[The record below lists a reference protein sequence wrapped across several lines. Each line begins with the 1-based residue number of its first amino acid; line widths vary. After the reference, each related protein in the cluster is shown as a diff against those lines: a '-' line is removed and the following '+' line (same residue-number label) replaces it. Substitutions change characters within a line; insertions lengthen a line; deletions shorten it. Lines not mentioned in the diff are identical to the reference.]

1 MLSRASRDQGVTG
14 QPVSIMVEGV
24 QVTLPSYEE
33 AVNGGGPPTPAPG
46 GSESRVQIVLS
57 EGEQSPEAGPS
68 RPSSH
73 QHSEMAV
80 VHTLPPSFSSSSCSS
95 SSPSPSSSCWAL
107 EHHAGAAGAP
117 PSHNK
122 PTTSREQHSLSLVD
136 SEMDFSDGKGP
147 ALARSAGQW
156 GCQNCSKLNIP
167 SKKNPHRFE
176 YLYLRIMSTTCIGC
190 LFKFKH
196 IWQHITYYQHTFTKT
211 SKWAKTAD
219 LALSRTCSL
228 TLSRSLSHARSLSLL
243 RSRSCFLCFSTF

>member
-1 MLSRASRDQGVTG
+1 MTG

-46 GSESRVQIVLS
+46 GPESRVQIVLS

-68 RPSSH
+68 RPSCH

-107 EHHAGAAGAP
+107 EHHAGAASAP
-117 PSHNK
+117 PSHHNK

-147 ALARSAGQW
+147 A
-156 GCQNCSKLNIP
+156 
-167 SKKNPHRFE
+167 
-176 YLYLRIMSTTCIGC
+176 
-190 LFKFKH
+190 
-196 IWQHITYYQHTFTKT
+196 
-211 SKWAKTAD
+211 
-219 LALSRTCSL
+219 SL
-228 TLSRSLSHARSLSLL
+228 TLSRCWAAALLLLLLLKISIERVVLCLSPSADMPLL
-243 RSRSCFLCFSTF
+243 KEA